1 MECRNVYR
9 HTQYET
15 LRRREKTAQMPF
27 ENTMANDFPNVLK
40 KTQISQEARQTSSRT
55 HSKSGTQSQIIV
67 KLSKDKENLESSK
80 TEMTCHGQGF
90 SIRLEPI
97 SHHQPLIVRRQWIAH

>member
-27 ENTMANDFPNVLK
+27 ENTMANDFQNEFK
-40 KTQISQEARQTSSRT
+40 KTQISQEAQQTSSRT
-55 HSKSGTQSQIIV
+55 HSKSGTRRQITVI
-67 KLSKDKENLESSK
+67 LSKDRES
-80 TEMTCHGQGF
+80 
-90 SIRLEPI
+90 
-97 SHHQPLIVRRQWIAH
+97 

>member
-1 MECRNVYR
+1 MKLSEGERKRHKCHLKIQWPMTSKMSLKKHKYLKKLNKLQVG
-9 HTQYET
+9 HTQRAAHGDRLPSYCQ
-15 LRRREKTAQMPF
+15 KT
-27 ENTMANDFPNVLK
+27 
-40 KTQISQEARQTSSRT
+40 
-55 HSKSGTQSQIIV
+55 
-67 KLSKDKENLESSK
+67 ENLESSK